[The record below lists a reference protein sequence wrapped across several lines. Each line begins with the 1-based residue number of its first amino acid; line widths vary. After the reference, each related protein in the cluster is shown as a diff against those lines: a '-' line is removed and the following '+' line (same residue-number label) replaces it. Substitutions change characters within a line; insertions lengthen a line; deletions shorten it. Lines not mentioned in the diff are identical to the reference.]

1 MKRMKM
7 NRISIALLLLVV
19 GYQVEAQNTLTLGEV
34 LQTAQQQ
41 SLDAFRAKNV
51 YLSDYWE
58 FQSYKSNRMPH
69 LTWYL
74 NPASFNRRMV
84 SRYDFDNNVEVYR
97 QQQTLSSYSQLSLS
111 QNIFATGGNVYVQSD
126 IYRLQNLGNE
136 TVNSWS
142 STPFRIGFEQPL
154 FGFNSFK
161 WNKLISP
168 LNYEKA
174 RQEFIQSEQ
183 VLNKKAVALY
193 FNLLLAKVRKEIAAQ
208 HVASADTLYAIGLKR
223 FDIASVQKEELLN
236 LELSKFNSKI
246 TLAQAEKDFEKARF
260 NLNSF
265 LGFSTDA
272 QIEPVLPTMH
282 NGLLV
287 DAATAVELA
296 LMNNPDVLT
305 LRQKELN
312 ADRTLDQAV
321 RTSRFSANVSA
332 SYGLNQSSETF
343 NDVYRNPLD
352 QQMVGMSLSIPI
364 LDWGDSK
371 GRRQIAQKQKEI
383 VDIEV
388 KQALI
393 DFRQEVTLK
402 VIDFNLQAQ
411 VVASSAK
418 ADSLARESFELTKK
432 RFVLGNADVLKLTSA
447 MTAQQQASEIYVNS
461 LATYWN
467 YFYEVME
474 LTLYDFVNRKTLSAN
489 FDALVEGR

>member
-1 MKRMKM
+1 
-7 NRISIALLLLVV
+7 
-19 GYQVEAQNTLTLGEV
+19 
-34 LQTAQQQ
+34 
-41 SLDAFRAKNV
+41 
-51 YLSDYWE
+51 
-58 FQSYKSNRMPH
+58 
-69 LTWYL
+69 
-74 NPASFNRRMV
+74 
-84 SRYDFDNNVEVYR
+84 
-97 QQQTLSSYSQLSLS
+97 
-111 QNIFATGGNVYVQSD
+111 
-126 IYRLQNLGNE
+126 
-136 TVNSWS
+136 
-142 STPFRIGFEQPL
+142 
-154 FGFNSFK
+154 
-161 WNKLISP
+161 LISP
-168 LNYEKA
+168 FNYEKA

-193 FNLLLAKVRKEIAAQ
+193 FSLLLAKVRKEIAAQ

-246 TLAQAEKDFEKARF
+246 TLAQAEKYLEKARF

-287 DAATAVELA
+287 DAPTAVELA

-312 ADRTLDQAV
+312 ANRTLDQAV

-332 SYGLNQSSETF
+332 SYGLNQSSSTF
-343 NDVYRNPLD
+343 NDVYRDPLD

-371 GRRQIAQKQKEI
+371 GKRQMAQKQKEI

-418 ADSLARESFELTKK
+418 ADSLARESFELTKR

-447 MTAQQQASEIYVNS
+447 MAAQQQASEKYVTS